1 MPTPRA
7 GETRKDFIQ
16 RCIPIVI
23 DDGTAKDG
31 SQAAAVCNSMWEQ
44 DKMSAYLLDE
54 FVTMKAGEPYRL
66 FPFGKIV
73 KKGIIH
79 EITPEYARR
88 FRLPHF
94 KPPIKLG
101 SHEETTPAGGSII
114 ALEVRED
121 GLYAVPEWND
131 KGETSMKDGAY
142 RYQSPEVIWEG
153 GALEDPQTGDMI
165 EGPMIV
171 GDALLH
177 TPHLGDA
184 AALYQVE
191 PFTKGDDMSMET
203 VQVPK
208 DFWESIKTVF
218 KGQPEPEPQKPEQF
232 DATQTDEYKAVAV
245 ERDTLKAQLAEI
257 EAENKKNELVS
268 QLTAELQDKEKFGM
282 QYVELKGAQEA
293 ANVLATMDEVQREWV
308 MRNFKAV
315 IAQVKLGDP
324 TKEVGKT
331 GTNDA
336 DTDPVM
342 AFDAEVQRVVT
353 EDKLIY
359 AQAALKVAQEK
370 PELYKA
376 YKEAKEK

>member
-7 GETRKDFIQ
+7 GETRKDFVQ

-73 KKGIIH
+73 KKGVVH

-245 ERDTLKAQLAEI
+245 ERDNLKAELETLKAEQVKQERLEKFESELKDTKADPKVAEI
-257 EAENKKNELVS
+257 LAALPDE
-268 QLTAELQDKEKFGM
+268 Q
-282 QYVELKGAQEA
+282 AQEI
-293 ANVLATMDEVQREWV
+293 L
-308 MRNFKAV
+308 RNFKALS
-315 IAQVKLGDP
+315 AQAEAGDL
-324 TKEVGKT
+324 EGET
-331 GTNDA
+331 GNTEANA
-336 DTDPVM
+336 NDTDPVM

-376 YKEAKEK
+376 YREAKEK